1 MLVDKLKKLLS
12 KDYKIIGDI
21 NDIEIYHISYGNIE
35 QEVYV
40 KCKKSVEGW
49 TVYKVI
55 RDNNYEIGS
64 FIDEDY
70 ITCLIYI
77 ICIRNFEGIKENN
90 ILKRKLRTSVG
101 ENEVENA
108 IEIIKSECDL
118 KYFSLDNEKKDAI
131 CMECVNE
138 LYNVFY
144 SSIEGN
150 RVSILSNLTYNRTLT
165 VVYSY
170 SILLKEFNRVY
181 ENLLEQYPMCE
192 RYYNKLLRYY
202 LNK

>member
-1 MLVDKLKKLLS
+1 M
-12 KDYKIIGDI
+12 
-21 NDIEIYHISYGNIE
+21 
-35 QEVYV
+35 
-40 KCKKSVEGW
+40 
-49 TVYKVI
+49 
-55 RDNNYEIGS
+55 
-64 FIDEDY
+64 
-70 ITCLIYI
+70 
-77 ICIRNFEGIKENN
+77 
-90 ILKRKLRTSVG
+90 KRKLRTSVG

-150 RVSILSNLTYNRTLT
+150 KVSILSNLTYNRTLT

>member
-150 RVSILSNLTYNRTLT
+150 KVSILSNLTYNRTLT